1 MSFSQSTF
9 TLDIDGK
16 PTLVLRTKWRV
27 NAEDYCRDWVQAHRD
42 ELTTKGPYGS
52 DLPLISRP
60 AITLRMA
67 RAVEKAAYEASA
79 HSAQLFDDVSVFIL
93 ADVGQFNRPNDGELT
108 NDPEQTAG
116 DADPQSS

>member
-42 ELTTKGPYGS
+42 ELATKGPYGS

-93 ADVGQFNRPNDGELT
+93 TDVGHLDRPKDGEPT

>member
-42 ELTTKGPYGS
+42 ELATKGPYGS

-79 HSAQLFDDVSVFIL
+79 HSAQLFDDVSVFML
-93 ADVGQFNRPNDGELT
+93 TDVGHLDRPKDGEPT

>member
-1 MSFSQSTF
+1 VSFSLSTF
-9 TLDIDGK
+9 TLDIDRK

-27 NAEDYCRDWVQAHRD
+27 NAEEYCRALVEAHRD

-60 AITLRMA
+60 AITSRMA

-79 HSAQLFDDVSVFIL
+79 HNAQLFHDVSVVML
-93 ADVGQFNRPNDGELT
+93 TDVGRLDKPQDNEGEPT
-108 NDPEQTAG
+108 NDP
-116 DADPQSS
+116 

>member
-1 MSFSQSTF
+1 MSFTPSTF

-27 NAEDYCRDWVQAHRD
+27 NAEEYCLAWVEAHKD

-67 RAVEKAAYEASA
+67 RAAEKAAYEASA
-79 HSAQLFDDVSVFIL
+79 HSAQLVHDVSVVML
-93 ADVGQFNRPNDGELT
+93 TDVGHLDNPNDGEPT
-108 NDPEQTAG
+108 NDPEQTLG
-116 DADPQSS
+116 DDDPQAS

>member
-1 MSFSQSTF
+1 MGFTLSTF

-27 NAEDYCRDWVQAHRD
+27 SAEEYCRTWVQAHRD
-42 ELTTKGPYGS
+42 ELATKGPYGS

-67 RAVEKAAYEASA
+67 HAAERAAYQASA
-79 HSAQLFDDVSVFIL
+79 HSAQLFHDVSV
-93 ADVGQFNRPNDGELT
+93 VMLT
-108 NDPEQTAG
+108 NVWRSDKPYPSGAG
-116 DADPQSS
+116 RLV

>member
-1 MSFSQSTF
+1 MSFTLSTF

-27 NAEDYCRDWVQAHRD
+27 SAEEYCRAWVEAHRD

-67 RAVEKAAYEASA
+67 HAAEKAAYEAGARSV
-79 HSAQLFDDVSVFIL
+79 QLFDDVSVVML
-93 ADVGQFNRPNDGELT
+93 TDVGHLDSPNDGEPT
-108 NDPEQTAG
+108 NDAERTPS
-116 DADPQSS
+116 DDDPQAS

>member
-1 MSFSQSTF
+1 MSFTPSTF

-27 NAEDYCRDWVQAHRD
+27 NAEEYCRAWVEAHQD

-67 RAVEKAAYEASA
+67 HAAEKVAYEAGA
-79 HSAQLFDDVSVFIL
+79 HSAELYHDVSVVTL
-93 ADVGQFNRPNDGELT
+93 TDVGPLDNPNDGEPT
-108 NDPEQTAG
+108 NDTERTPG
-116 DADPQSS
+116 DDGPQAS

>member
-1 MSFSQSTF
+1 VSFSQSTF

-42 ELTTKGPYGS
+42 ELATKGPYGS

-93 ADVGQFNRPNDGELT
+93 TDVGHLDRPKDGEPT

>member
-42 ELTTKGPYGS
+42 ELTTKGPYGL

-93 ADVGQFNRPNDGELT
+93 ADVGHFNRPNDGELT
-108 NDPEQTAG
+108 NDPERTAG

>member
-1 MSFSQSTF
+1 VSFSQSTF

-27 NAEDYCRDWVQAHRD
+27 NAEDYCRNWVQAHRD
-42 ELTTKGPYGS
+42 ELPTKGPYGS

-67 RAVEKAAYEASA
+67 RAVEKAVYEASA
-79 HSAQLFDDVSVFIL
+79 DSAQLFDDVSVFIL
-93 ADVGQFNRPNDGELT
+93 TDVGHCNRPSDGELT

>member
-42 ELTTKGPYGS
+42 ELATKGPYGS

-79 HSAQLFDDVSVFIL
+79 HSAQLFDDVSVFML
-93 ADVGQFNRPNDGELT
+93 TDVGHLDRPEDGEPT

>member
-1 MSFSQSTF
+1 VSFSQSTF

-27 NAEDYCRDWVQAHRD
+27 NAEDYCRTWVQANRD
-42 ELTTKGPYGS
+42 EPTTKRADEL

-67 RAVEKAAYEASA
+67 RAVEKAVYEASA
-79 HSAQLFDDVSVFIL
+79 DSAQLFDDVSVFIL
-93 ADVGQFNRPNDGELT
+93 TDVGHLDNPNDGERT
-108 NDPEQTAG
+108 NDPEQAPG
-116 DADPQSS
+116 DDDPQAS

>member
-1 MSFSQSTF
+1 MSFSLSTF

-27 NAEDYCRDWVQAHRD
+27 SAEDYCRAWVDAHRD
-42 ELTTKGPYGS
+42 ELAITGPGL

-67 RAVEKAAYEASA
+67 RAIEKAAYEASA
-79 HSAQLFDDVSVFIL
+79 HSAQVFHDVSVVML
-93 ADVGQFNRPNDGELT
+93 TDVGHLDNPNDSKPT
-108 NDPEQTAG
+108 SHPEQKPG
-116 DADPQSS
+116 DDDPQAS